1 MTIVAGGIALLVFGF
16 FAMVFVVA
24 IAVFIKKV
32 FLRSKEAG
40 VVLKDGVSSDE
51 LAIIGKMLAE
61 EAKASK
67 ELELLVKLK
76 DIAEKAL
83 IKKAV

>member
-1 MTIVAGGIALLVFGF
+1 MTIIAGGIALVVF
-16 FAMVFVVA
+16 
-24 IAVFIKKV
+24 AVFAIMALVVVGIILKKV
-32 FLRSKEAG
+32 LSRSKEAG
-40 VVLKDGVSSDE
+40 VNLKDGVSSDE
-51 LAIIGKMLAE
+51 LAVIGKLLAE

-83 IKKAV
+83 VKKAV

>member
-1 MTIVAGGIALLVFGF
+1 MTIVAGGIALLVFGV

-40 VVLKDGVSSDE
+40 VVLKDGVNSDE

-76 DIAEKAL
+76 EIAEKAL
-83 IKKAV
+83 VKKAV

>member
-1 MTIVAGGIALLVFGF
+1 MTIIAGGIALAVFGF
-16 FAMVFVVA
+16 FGLLVVVA
-24 IAVFIKKV
+24 IAMILKKV
-32 FLRSKEAG
+32 MARSKEAG
-40 VVLKDGVSSDE
+40 VNLKDGVSSDE
-51 LAIIGKMLAE
+51 LAVIGKLLAE

-83 IKKAV
+83 VKKAV

>member
-1 MTIVAGGIALLVFGF
+1 MTIVAGGIAIAVFGF
-16 FAMVFVVA
+16 FGVLFVLAGVL
-24 IAVFIKKV
+24 IVRKV
-32 FLRSKEAG
+32 FARSKEAG
-40 VVLKDGVSSDE
+40 VNLKDGVSSDE
-51 LAIIGKMLAE
+51 LAVIGRLLAE

-83 IKKAV
+83 VKKAV